1 MKRFNMMILPRR
13 VIGAREEKMM
23 LQDGAVMKH
32 SHVFNIYASLQLLS
46 NMKAFLLIFAML
58 CIQLAKKIGYKCTK
72 SRFQKKIEVAEIE

>member
-1 MKRFNMMILPRR
+1 MMILPRR

-23 LQDGAVMKH
+23 LQDGAVLKQ
-32 SHVFNIYASLQLLS
+32 SHVFIIYASLQLKS